1 METIAPNP
9 TKIAT
14 KWALIYVVVSIV
26 ITYTFQYL
34 DIAESPVKYVAYIPF
49 IAFCFLAQKEFKDQ
63 LGGFI
68 TFGKAFNTGFRY
80 ALFSGLLLGIFIY
93 IYLQFLSPEM
103 LTKSMEQ
110 QEAKMAEKGLSQEQ
124 IDKAIEM
131 GKKLGPML
139 GAVATAISS
148 LIFGSIVSLVGAA
161 ILKRE
166 PSVYDIPDESRA
178 DQTV

>member
-1 METIAPNP
+1 
-9 TKIAT
+9 
-14 KWALIYVVVSIV
+14 
-26 ITYTFQYL
+26 
-34 DIAESPVKYVAYIPF
+34 
-49 IAFCFLAQKEFKDQ
+49 
-63 LGGFI
+63 
-68 TFGKAFNTGFRY
+68 
-80 ALFSGLLLGIFIY
+80 
-93 IYLQFLSPEM
+93 
-103 LTKSMEQ
+103 
-110 QEAKMAEKGLSQEQ
+110 
-124 IDKAIEM
+124 M